1 MSRSAKKRGAP
12 SRRGRVLFAVFLG
25 TVAALLAVA
34 LGAYLQDGN
43 WRQPVGTL
51 AHRMGRVSYAA
62 ASGVVRWCGVLGAWL
77 VAVALGAFAIRL
89 AAGRPLRG
97 FRRRALV
104 AAALGVAIVQSF
116 AALPGAEATP
126 ERAFLA
132 GAIGTGIVK
141 GLRALFG
148 GLGAAIAL
156 CGATAAYLAT
166 VGLPLFTPLARLASP
181 FRSAAKATADVAR
194 RAAAETAAAFTPGT
208 ESAPAR
214 RAARARDRDEED
226 EDEGDEDDIAGAN
239 GDAEAE
245 AEDAHEGPPLRERL
259 AGYFSPRAAAE
270 PEAEEAP
277 EHVPVVVLPSAGEPR
292 SEPDDDDDDD
302 LLDAPGVS
310 ELTNTGLPYVPP
322 PRNFLEQEEDDEA
335 DALAKGDLLESAKLL
350 ERTLHSFGVRG
361 KVTQVQPGPVITR
374 YEIEPAAGQKVAPI
388 ASLSDDLALALR
400 ARSIRIVAPIPGK
413 AAVGIEVPNPSARI
427 VRLGSLL
434 ETPEFADEE
443 SPLNIALGRDIS
455 GDPFCVALD
464 RMPHVL
470 VAGATGSGK
479 SVCINT
485 MITSMIYR
493 AGPENVRFV
502 MIDPKMLELT
512 TYVGLPHVIPP
523 VVSQPKD
530 ASRLLKWAVSEMEV
544 RYRSLAHLGVRSIAD
559 YNKKLMAEGAP
570 RMPYLVVIVDELAD
584 LMLSN
589 QKQEI
594 EDSIARLA
602 QMARAVGI
610 HLVVA
615 TQRPSVDVITGVIKA
630 NFPSRIAFQVPTRTD
645 SRTIL
650 DSIGAEKLLGRGDM
664 LYLGVGMAEPVRVHG
679 SFISTEETN
688 DIVEWLRARNPR
700 PAEVEEAEAAAAT
713 DDLYP
718 TERED
723 DLFEEAS
730 KILVAH
736 QQGSISLLQRRLKV
750 GYARAARLVD
760 MMEEAGI
767 VGPFTGSK
775 AREILVPNLD
785 ELEKKLAAARRS
797 PLGGTK
803 G

>member
-1 MSRSAKKRGAP
+1 V
-12 SRRGRVLFAVFLG
+12 VLAVALG
-25 TVAALLAVA
+25 TAAALLAVA
-34 LGAYLQDGN
+34 LLAYVQDGN
-43 WRQPVGTL
+43 WREPADVL
-51 AHRMGRVSYAA
+51 AARMGRVSRFAA
-62 ASGVVRWCGVLGAWL
+62 AGTVRACGVLGAWL
-77 VAVALGAFAIRL
+77 AAVTLGALAVRL
-89 AAGRPLRG
+89 AVGRPVRVL
-97 FRRRALV
+97 RRRVLL
-104 AAALGVAIVQSF
+104 AATVGVVLAESL
-116 AALPGAEATP
+116 AALPGPILTP
-126 ERAFLA
+126 ERALLS
-132 GAIGTGIVK
+132 GWVGVGVVK

-156 CGATAAYLAT
+156 CGAAAAFLAT
-166 VGLPLFTPLARLASP
+166 IGMPLFVPLVRLTKRLAP
-181 FRSAAKATADVAR
+181 AARGLGGLTR
-194 RAAAETAAAFTPGT
+194 RAATEAAAAFTPT
-208 ESAPAR
+208 SESAPAR
-214 RAARARDRDEED
+214 RVRPAAAALDDTPAVPAPGGVGGADDPADEPEGRFAAHVYEGH
-226 EDEGDEDDIAGAN
+226 EDEG
-239 GDAEAE
+239 AEGVVE
-245 AEDAHEGPPLRERL
+245 SVPL
-259 AGYFSPRAAAE
+259 
-270 PEAEEAP
+270 
-277 EHVPVVVLPSAGEPR
+277 VVLPSAGEPR
-292 SEPDDDDDDD
+292 AREDESLE
-302 LLDAPGVS
+302 APGVS
-310 ELTNTGLPYVPP
+310 ELTEPDAPYVAP
-322 PRNFLEQEEDDEA
+322 PRNFLEQDDEEDV

-374 YEIEPAAGQKVAPI
+374 YEVEPAAGQKVAPI

-413 AAVGIEVPNPSARI
+413 AAVGIEVPNENARM

-443 SPLNIALGRDIS
+443 SPLNIALGRGIS
-455 GDPFCVALD
+455 GEPTCVALD
-464 RMPHVL
+464 RMPHVI

-485 MITSMIYR
+485 MITSIIYR
-493 AGPENVRFV
+493 AGPADVRFV

-530 ASRLLKWAVSEMEV
+530 AAKILKWAVAEMEG
-544 RYRSLAHLGVRSIAD
+544 RYRTLAHVGVRSIGD
-559 YNKKLMAEGAP
+559 YNKKLAREGAP

-594 EDSIARLA
+594 EDCIARLA

-700 PAEVEEAEAAAAT
+700 PAEVEEAEAAAAA

-718 TERED
+718 TDRED

-730 KILVAH
+730 RILVAH

-775 AREILVPNLD
+775 AREILVPTVE
-785 ELEKKLAAARRS
+785 ELEKKLAAARRT

>member
-1 MSRSAKKRGAP
+1 MARSAKKREASSP
-12 SRRGRVLFAVFLG
+12 RGRVLLSVTLG
-25 TVAALLAVA
+25 TAAALLAVA
-34 LGAYLQDGN
+34 LVAYLQDGN
-43 WRQPVGTL
+43 WRVPADAL
-51 AHRMGRVSYAA
+51 AARMGRVSRFAA
-62 ASGVVRWCGVLGAWL
+62 AGTVRVCGVLGAWL
-77 VAVALGAFAIRL
+77 LAVTLAALSVRL
-89 AAGRPLRG
+89 AVGRPVFGL
-97 FRRRALV
+97 RRRVLV
-104 AAALGVAIVQSF
+104 GSAVGVILAQAF
-116 AALPGAEATP
+116 AALPGPDVTP
-126 ERAFLA
+126 ERALLA
-132 GAIGTGIVK
+132 GWVGSAVVK

-156 CGATAAYLAT
+156 SGAAAAYLAT
-166 VGLPLFTPLARLASP
+166 VGMPLFAPLARLARP
-181 FRSAAKATADVAR
+181 LAAAASTLGGLLR
-194 RAAAETAAAFTPGT
+194 RAAAGASAAFTPGT
-208 ESAPAR
+208 ESAPVR
-214 RAARARDRDEED
+214 KSRGRATASAGDAAAAKVVQAAEVDGD
-226 EDEGDEDDIAGAN
+226 EDEEHDED
-239 GDAEAE
+239 
-245 AEDAHEGPPLRERL
+245 
-259 AGYFSPRAAAE
+259 AE
-270 PEAEEAP
+270 PPARAPFLSPPAEVLEDG
-277 EHVPVVVLPSAGEPR
+277 EEVESVPVVVLPPGGSESRARDEETLEAPTLAELT
-292 SEPDDDDDDD
+292 EPD
-302 LLDAPGVS
+302 A
-310 ELTNTGLPYVPP
+310 PYVPP
-322 PRNFLEQEEDDEA
+322 PSNFLEQDDEEDA
-335 DALAKGDLLESAKLL
+335 DSVAKGDLLESAKLL

-413 AAVGIEVPNPSARI
+413 AAVGIEVPNPNSRT

-434 ETPEFADEE
+434 ETPAFADDE
-443 SPLNIALGRDIS
+443 SPLNIALGRTIS
-455 GDPFCVALD
+455 GEPFCAALD

-493 AGPENVRFV
+493 AGPADVRFV

-530 ASRLLKWAVSEMEV
+530 IAKILKWAVSEMET
-544 RYRSLAHLGVRSIAD
+544 RYRTLAHLGVRSIGD
-559 YNKKLMAEGAP
+559 YNKKLVREGAP
-570 RMPYLVVIVDELAD
+570 KMPYLVVIVDELAD

-650 DSIGAEKLLGRGDM
+650 DSMGAEKLLGRGDM

-700 PAEVEEAEAAAAT
+700 PAEVEEAEAAAVT
-713 DDLYP
+713 NDLYP

-730 KILVAH
+730 RILVAH

-775 AREILVPNLD
+775 AREILVPNVEELD
-785 ELEKKLAAARRS
+785 KKLAAARRS
-797 PLGGTK
+797 PLGGSK